1 MPRDNKDR
9 CPNCEIGF
17 SILRVRFSLT
27 GTRLLS
33 VCPNC
38 ALIQADDTTLTWPLF
53 VRRESA
59 PTIAAPS
66 GRPKFT
72 TRKTLAALGVRR
84 FSDHNKSS

>member
-38 ALIQADDTTLTWPLF
+38 ALIQADDTTLTVWPLF

-59 PTIAAPS
+59 PTIGAPS

-72 TRKTLAALGVRR
+72 TRKT
-84 FSDHNKSS
+84 